1 MPSFKFFG
9 RRAQAMAHSSASAGL
24 SEADIDHT
32 RRPVRVPSLSELPE
46 WEPPQ
51 NESGLIM
58 LEID

>member
-1 MPSFKFFG
+1 
-9 RRAQAMAHSSASAGL
+9 MAHSSASAGL